1 MSIVQK
7 YQFGGSD
14 GLAAA
19 LNLEN
24 MATIMTSTFQLG
36 GGGFP
41 EQLKRLGVPAGL
53 VLSEAKEID
62 HNTNTKVPD
71 VMPDEMFDRMLS
83 LVGNIIKIKPALT
96 KGHTS
101 ASLTKRIVP
110 KQKGGKLTRRKK

>member
-36 GGGFP
+36 GGSTTDGIP
-41 EQLKRLGVPAGL
+41 TQLKHLGVPAGL

-62 HNTNTKVPD
+62 HAINTKVPD

-83 LVGNIIKIKPALT
+83 LVGNIIKIKPIF
-96 KGHTS
+96 
-101 ASLTKRIVP
+101 TKRAQT
-110 KQKGGKLTRRKK
+110 KQKGGKLTRRK